1 MRGANPRRKAA
12 RWRRPDAPSLPDHV
26 AGGMTHLRHRGGRV
40 LVLFW
45 IRGPF
50 WGCAVNASQQAG
62 RKALREI
69 ARRRM
74 ALALVVW
81 TMAAHATDLVIYDES
96 LENGFS
102 TDYSYFGGTVVGS
115 TDQAHTGTHSIAF
128 TGSGAPQPFN
138 ALSFTGPTTY
148 STDDYP
154 VLHFWIYGNAPGG
167 QSLGVNIYSDR
178 TADPDT
184 SASLDQFISG
194 GSVGSG
200 VWREVTIPLT
210 TAPLSFVGA
219 VDRIDIQSE
228 TSDAQPTVYI
238 DDVSLQSPVDDEIF
252 ANGFEGGTVL
262 PPPANGL
269 VETPNQTAGGMP
281 SEVFA
286 WYDSAGLPRSAA
298 LAYNDGAQGPGGS
311 YGGELRQFQ
320 YRVGANTRTVNASSS
335 SAAGFGYV
343 VSHPDDS
350 DESCLGTGDSS
361 SLGHFTSGT
370 WTRVFEGRHHAI
382 FRFQQNYP
390 RYCSTVGAAEHDIPV
405 TIDWTFSTG
414 RDNPVWSISYDLSV
428 VSANVLEDDSRAP
441 YGELLFD
448 GSATESG
455 HSVIAGVGWGDGYKF
470 QSTTNPVTYNSAWTW
485 NVVNT
490 IPYVKLWTTA
500 IDATMGTVQT
510 QTLAQQDA
518 GGYFDATFWGKTSA
532 SGPACPSG
540 DGDSHIMPCSYNWDY
555 QSINYSMGEAI
566 GGSNSDSTNNTRLA
580 WGTEFGFLGQTSY
593 DVNGSTAWGGP
604 RGNLTASG
612 YPKKSYS
619 VYVVLGVHSTDAV
632 DAQVTQVENVQTVS
646 LAATTGS
653 VAVNG
658 PAGVNRSDTITYS
671 PTGYDPVYGAL
682 VFNASGNA
690 IDATISVSGGTLKK
704 PLIIIRNYTSSV
716 YPTTVKFAS
725 TTLTMDTDYFPS
737 LRTDKSEL
745 WITLNADLT
754 GAGNRLQISP

>member
-1 MRGANPRRKAA
+1 
-12 RWRRPDAPSLPDHV
+12 
-26 AGGMTHLRHRGGRV
+26 MTHLRHRGSHG
-40 LVLFW
+40 LVLFS

-62 RKALREI
+62 RKVLRES
-69 ARRRM
+69 ARWWM
-74 ALALVVW
+74 ALTLVVW
-81 TMAAHATDLVIYDES
+81 TTAAHATDLVIYDDS

-102 TDYSYFGGTVVGS
+102 TGYSYGGTVIVGS
-115 TDQAHTGTHSIAF
+115 TAQAHSGSNSIAVTATDF
-128 TGSGAPQPFN
+128 S
-138 ALSFTGPTTY
+138 ALALTNTTSY
-148 STDDYP
+148 STSDYP
-154 VLHFWIYGNAPGG
+154 VLHFWIYGDAPGD
-167 QSLGVNIYSDR
+167 QNLDVEIY
-178 TADPDT
+178 ADKDSGMPDA
-184 SASLDQFISG
+184 SASLNQYISG

-210 TAPLSFVGA
+210 TGLLSYTGSFN
-219 VDRIDIQSE
+219 RIDIQNE
-228 TSDAQPTVYI
+228 TSGTQPTFYI
-238 DDVSLQSPVDDEIF
+238 DDISLQSPVDDEIF

-343 VSHPDDS
+343 VSHPNDS

-428 VSANVLEDDSRAP
+428 VAANVLEDDSRAP

-448 GSATESG
+448 GSATEGG
-455 HSVIAGVGWGDGYKF
+455 HSIIAGVGWGDGYKF

-555 QSINYSMGEAI
+555 QSINYSMGAVN
-566 GGSNSDSTNNTRLA
+566 GGSDSTGTNNTRLA
-580 WGTEFGFLGQTSY
+580 WGTEFGFLGQNSY
-593 DVNGSTAWGGP
+593 DVNGSATWGGP

-619 VYVVLGVHSTDAV
+619 VYVVLGLHSTDAV
-632 DAQVTQVENVQTVS
+632 DTQVTQVENVQMVT
-646 LAATTGS
+646 LAATTGT
-653 VAVNG
+653 VAANG

-671 PTGYDPVYGAL
+671 PTGYDPVYSAL

-690 IDATISVSGGTLKK
+690 IDATIGVGTGTLIK
-704 PLIIIRNYTSSV
+704 PLIIIRNYTSGA
-716 YPTTVKFAS
+716 YPTTVKLANI
-725 TTLTMDTDYFPS
+725 TLTMDTDYFPS

-745 WITLNADLT
+745 WITLNSDLS